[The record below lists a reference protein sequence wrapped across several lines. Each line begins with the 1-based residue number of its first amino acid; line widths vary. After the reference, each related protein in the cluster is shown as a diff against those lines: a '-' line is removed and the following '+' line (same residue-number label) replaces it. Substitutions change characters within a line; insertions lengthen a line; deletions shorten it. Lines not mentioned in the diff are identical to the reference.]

1 MLREADRQQL
11 SHQGEQVVRQSADQ
25 KVQRIGIDVRTWQG
39 VTTKVQ
45 LPFLD
50 SVLAILGTSIISLPF
65 LSSSGC
71 QSEERYQVGLNE
83 SVLENKLGITSAD
96 EIEFVEY
103 EALLSLQTR
112 LVDEIVVDQPIMIE
126 MLPDWHTRRRTNSD
140 THHED
145 RIESKV

>member
-25 KVQRIGIDVRTWQG
+25 KVQRIDIDVRTWQG

-50 SVLAILGTSIISLPF
+50 SVLAILGTPIISLPF

-71 QSEERYQVGLNE
+71 QSEGRYQAGLNE

-96 EIEFVEY
+96 EMEFVEY

-112 LVDEIVVDQPIMIE
+112 LVDEIVVDQPITIE
-126 MLPDWHTRRRTNSD
+126 MLLDWHTRRRPNSD